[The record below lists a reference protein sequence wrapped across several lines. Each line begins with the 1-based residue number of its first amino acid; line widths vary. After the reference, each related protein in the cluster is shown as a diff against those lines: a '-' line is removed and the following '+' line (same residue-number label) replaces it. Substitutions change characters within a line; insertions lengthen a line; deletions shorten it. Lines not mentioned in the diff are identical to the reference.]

1 MVPKMSLLFYTVRK
15 LINRGA
21 TSNLS
26 NMINKLH
33 PADIAQVMQQLG
45 PSDRFFLFGLIS
57 DKEKTA
63 DVLNELNP
71 PTRSELLDQ
80 LDPKK
85 IAEIFKEMSP
95 DDLADIIGDMPK
107 DVANK
112 VLESLGKKDSEQIQE
127 LLKYEEDT
135 AGGIMSTHFLA
146 LNENITVKEAL
157 ERIRATSDDME
168 VSFYLYLIDDF
179 QHLTGIV
186 SFRKLLT
193 SPLDTPLKKM
203 MKTDVISVRV
213 HEDQE
218 DVAKI
223 VERYNILSV
232 PVVDRYNKMVGV
244 VTVDDVIDVIRAE
257 TTEDIYKMAGTSHEE
272 LFERSTWKVVMM
284 RMPWLLITLIG
295 ETCSY
300 LIMRWHRGTLK
311 ENIAISFFIPM
322 IMALGGNV
330 GNQSQTIV
338 VRGLA
343 TGKIM
348 DTEQWKILF
357 KQIRIGMAMGII
369 AGILISFFS
378 LIIDSSHHVLA
389 LIVGFSLFMSITISG
404 LMGATV
410 PFVLNR
416 FNIDPA
422 VAAGPFITNF
432 NDVVSIFIYLTL
444 ATSLIVFLI

>member
-1 MVPKMSLLFYTVRK
+1 MTVRK

-26 NMINKLH
+26 NMVNKLH
-33 PADIAQVMQQLG
+33 PADIAQVMRQLG
-45 PSDRFFLFGLIS
+45 PSDRFLLFGLIS
-57 DKEKTA
+57 EKEKAA
-63 DVLNELNP
+63 DVMSELDP
-71 PTRSELLDQ
+71 PLRSELLEQ

-95 DDLADIIGDMPK
+95 DDLADIVGDMPK

-112 VLESLGKKDSEQIQE
+112 VLGSLGKKDSEEIQE

-135 AGGIMSTHFLA
+135 AGGIMSPHFLA
-146 LNENITVKEAL
+146 LNENISVKDAL
-157 ERIRATSDDME
+157 EKIRASSDDME
-168 VSFYLYLIDDF
+168 VSFYLYLVDDF
-179 QHLTGIV
+179 QHLTGII

-193 SPLDTPLKKM
+193 SPLDTSLKKI
-203 MKTDVISVRV
+203 MKTEVISVRV
-213 HEDQE
+213 DEDQE
-218 DVAKI
+218 DVARI

-232 PVVDRYNKMVGV
+232 PVVDRYNKLVGI

-272 LFERSTWKVVMM
+272 LFEQSTWKVVMM

-300 LIMRWHRGTLK
+300 LIMRMHQGTLQ
-311 ENIAISFFIPM
+311 ENIAIAFFIPM

-378 LIIDSSHHVLA
+378 LIIDSKHHVLSV
-389 LIVGFSLFMSITISG
+389 IVGFSLFMSITISG
-404 LMGATV
+404 LIGAAI
-410 PFVLNR
+410 PFTLKR

-432 NDVVSIFIYLTL
+432 NDVISIFIYLSL
-444 ATSLIVFLI
+444 ATGLIVFLV

>member
-1 MVPKMSLLFYTVRK
+1 MVPKMSLLFFAVRK

-26 NMINKLH
+26 NMVNKLH
-33 PADIAQVMQQLG
+33 PADIAQVMRQLG
-45 PSDRFFLFGLIS
+45 PSDRFLLFGLIS
-57 DKEKTA
+57 EKEKA
-63 DVLNELNP
+63 AEVLSELDP
-71 PTRSELLDQ
+71 PLRSELLEQ
-80 LDPKK
+80 LDPKR

-95 DDLADIIGDMPK
+95 DDLADIVGDMPK
-107 DVANK
+107 EVASK
-112 VLESLGKKDSEQIQE
+112 VLGSLGKKDSEEIQE

-135 AGGIMSTHFLA
+135 AGGIMSPHFLA
-146 LNENITVKEAL
+146 LNENITVKDAL
-157 ERIRATSDDME
+157 EKIRASSDDME
-168 VSFYLYLIDDF
+168 VSFYLYLVDDF
-179 QHLTGIV
+179 QHLTGII

-193 SPLDTPLKKM
+193 SPLDTSLKKI
-203 MKTDVISVRV
+203 MKTEVISVRV
-213 HEDQE
+213 DEDQE
-218 DVAKI
+218 DVARI

-232 PVVDRYNKMVGV
+232 PVVDRYNKLVGI

-272 LFERSTWKVVMM
+272 LFEQSTWKVVMM

-300 LIMRWHRGTLK
+300 FIIRWHQGTLQ
-311 ENIAISFFIPM
+311 ENIAIAFFIPM

-378 LIIDSSHHVLA
+378 LIIDSKHHVLSV
-389 LIVGFSLFMSITISG
+389 IVGFSLFMSITISG
-404 LMGATV
+404 LIGAAV
-410 PFVLNR
+410 PFTLKR
-416 FNIDPA
+416 LNIDPA

-432 NDVVSIFIYLTL
+432 NDVISIFIYLSL
-444 ATSLIVFLI
+444 ATGLIVFLV

>member
-1 MVPKMSLLFYTVRK
+1 
-15 LINRGA
+15 
-21 TSNLS
+21 
-26 NMINKLH
+26 MINKLH

-57 DKEKTA
+57 EKEKTA
-63 DVLNELNP
+63 EVLSELNP
-71 PTRSELLDQ
+71 PSRSELLEQ

-157 ERIRATSDDME
+157 ERIRAASDDIE

-179 QHLTGIV
+179 QHLTGII

-193 SPLDTPLKKM
+193 SALDTSLKKL

-213 HEDQE
+213 DEDQE

-232 PVVDRYNKMVGV
+232 PVIDRYNKLVGV

-272 LFERSTWKVVMM
+272 LFEKSTWKVVMM

-300 LIMRWHRGTLK
+300 LIMRWHQGTLT
-311 ENIAISFFIPM
+311 ENIAIAFFIPM

-343 TGKIM
+343 TGRIM
-348 DTEQWKILF
+348 DTEGWKILF

-369 AGILISFFS
+369 AGVLISFFS
-378 LIIDSSHHVLA
+378 LIIDSRHYVLS

-404 LMGATV
+404 LMGAAI

-432 NDVVSIFIYLTL
+432 NDVVSIFIYLSL
-444 ATSLIVFLI
+444 ATSLIVFLV

>member
-1 MVPKMSLLFYTVRK
+1 MSLLFFAVRK

-26 NMINKLH
+26 NMVNKLH
-33 PADIAQVMQQLG
+33 PADIAQVMRQLG
-45 PSDRFFLFGLIS
+45 PSDRFLLFGLIS
-57 DKEKTA
+57 EKEKA
-63 DVLNELNP
+63 AEVLSELDP
-71 PTRSELLDQ
+71 PLRSELLEQ
-80 LDPKK
+80 LDPKR

-95 DDLADIIGDMPK
+95 DDLADIVGDMPK
-107 DVANK
+107 EVASK
-112 VLESLGKKDSEQIQE
+112 VLGSLGKKDSEEIQE

-135 AGGIMSTHFLA
+135 AGGIMSPHFLA
-146 LNENITVKEAL
+146 LNENITVKDAL
-157 ERIRATSDDME
+157 EKIRASSDDME
-168 VSFYLYLIDDF
+168 VSFYLYLVDDF
-179 QHLTGIV
+179 QHLTGII

-193 SPLDTPLKKM
+193 SPLDTSLKKI
-203 MKTDVISVRV
+203 MKTEVISVRV
-213 HEDQE
+213 DEDQE
-218 DVAKI
+218 DVARI

-232 PVVDRYNKMVGV
+232 PVVDRYNKLVGI

-272 LFERSTWKVVMM
+272 LFEQSTWKVVMM

-300 LIMRWHRGTLK
+300 LIMRWHQGTLQ
-311 ENIAISFFIPM
+311 ENIAIAFFIPM

-378 LIIDSSHHVLA
+378 LIIDSKHHVLSV
-389 LIVGFSLFMSITISG
+389 IVGFSLFMSITISG
-404 LMGATV
+404 LIGAAV
-410 PFVLNR
+410 PFTLKR
-416 FNIDPA
+416 LNIDPA

-432 NDVVSIFIYLTL
+432 NDVISIFIYLSL
-444 ATSLIVFLI
+444 ATGLIVFLV

>member
-26 NMINKLH
+26 NMVNKLH

-45 PSDRFFLFGLIS
+45 PSDRFFLFGLIAEK
-57 DKEKTA
+57 DKAAE
-63 DVLNELNP
+63 VLSELNP
-71 PTRSELLDQ
+71 PSRSELLEQ
-80 LDPKK
+80 LDPKR

-107 DVANK
+107 EIAGK
-112 VLESLGKKDSEQIQE
+112 VLESLGKKDSEEIQE

-157 ERIRATSDDME
+157 EKIRATSDDME
-168 VSFYLYLIDDF
+168 VTLYLYLVDDF

-193 SPLDTPLKKM
+193 SHLDTPLKKI
-203 MKTDVISVRV
+203 MKTEVISVRV
-213 HEDQE
+213 DEDQE

-223 VERYNILSV
+223 VEKYNILSV
-232 PVVDRYNKMVGV
+232 PVVDRYNKLVGV

-272 LFERSTWKVVMM
+272 LFEQSTWKVVMM

-300 LIMRWHRGTLK
+300 LIMRWHRGTLQ

-343 TGKIM
+343 TGKIL

-357 KQIRIGMAMGII
+357 KQVRIGMAMGVI
-369 AGILISFFS
+369 AGVLISLFS
-378 LIIDSSHHVLA
+378 MVIDSRHHVLSV
-389 LIVGFSLFMSITISG
+389 IVGFSLFMSITISG
-404 LMGATV
+404 IMGAVV
-410 PFVLNR
+410 PFVLKR
-416 FNIDPA
+416 LNIDPA

-432 NDVVSIFIYLTL
+432 NDVVSIFIYLSL
-444 ATSLIVFLI
+444 ATSLIVFLV